1 MPIKPGPSEK
11 PIFFRAQGELRAWFD
26 KNHDVRDVLVIGFH
40 KKNSGKPSLAYR
52 EALDEA
58 LCFGWIDGIRRS
70 IDETSYSVRFTPRE
84 PKSIWS
90 VINVKRAGELTES
103 KLMKP
108 AGLQQVELAKRDG
121 RWAAAYEGQRVITV
135 PEDLQQALDCDKK
148 AAAFFATLDSKN
160 RYAVLF
166 RIHTA
171 KKAETRARRVRQFV
185 DMLARG
191 EKFHP

>member
-1 MPIKPGPSEK
+1 MATKKVPSGK
-11 PIFFRAQGELRAWFD
+11 ATFFKTQPALRAWFNQ
-26 KNHDVRDVLVIGFH
+26 NHDKASDLVIGFY
-40 KKNSGKPSLAYR
+40 KKDSGQPGITYR

-58 LCFGWIDGIRRS
+58 LCFGWIDAIRQS
-70 IDETSYSVRFTPRE
+70 IDTSCYSIRFTPRK

-90 VINVKRAGELTES
+90 VINVKRAGELTDL
-103 KLMKP
+103 KRMKP
-108 AGLQQVELAKRDG
+108 AGLKQIEVAKQDG

-135 PEDLQQALDCDKK
+135 PDDLREALNRNKG

-171 KKAETRARRVRQFV
+171 KKAETRARRIEQFV
-185 DMLARG
+185 GMLARK
-191 EKFHP
+191 EKLHP